1 MKNANKRL
9 AWCFPFKV
17 AGARSREVADPQT
30 CYDALAKATG
40 GTYPLGQGGLW
51 HGGVHFD
58 KNTAALLDQEAVR
71 CIADGEVIAYRIDQA
86 YPTSPKANGE
96 PAAYSTG
103 FVLIKHCL
111 SLPGQTYSAI
121 SPLPPQSLTFY
132 SLYMHLLSWEH
143 YQRDPG
149 RARPAFWMEEP
160 QAKARVISLD
170 TPFAIKAGALIGH
183 PGIFS
188 TPSHGD
194 GEGLLHLE
202 VFSCD
207 DVPAFIEKS
216 RAYAASLPESERSL
230 ARISRIASAL
240 VPHTPDIN
248 ASHPPKMAKR
258 SLRTL
263 PGLILPRVVLDNLPS
278 DHRIRDTFALPGLKP
293 YTQHWWHLK
302 NRMADASGQR
312 VSGWLGESALFF
324 DDYSP
329 WDWAGFDCLRETT
342 CHSEQL
348 ACHFQAMELFS
359 KAQQADY
366 DLQVHKANNG
376 PIKTRLRQI
385 IQGNA
390 DSIAVSP
397 LLTPKRIRAALDN
410 PHHAQAI
417 SQLIVHYESEWF
429 WNPAK
434 WNELD
439 HLLRHSDS
447 EPNKRWEQEKKRI
460 QKLSW
465 WAELAG
471 KHGINPDGKAWY
483 FHPIGL
489 LANFVVIEDEND
501 LKWLTVERG
510 QLTFDVEGNDI
521 DDPTHPLHIYFS
533 RKVHWPGGAS
543 GITIGRGYDLGQNR
557 NAEADLAAA
566 NIPEPLYSWLIGAK
580 GLRGQ
585 AARNYLKAA
594 SSEIKRLSISR
605 KQQHELFQP
614 VYDFMES
621 EVLRVSEKTDITDK
635 YGKLNWHSTHRAI
648 KDLIVDL
655 RYRGDYDA
663 RSRALLQRH
672 LINND
677 LDKLYS
683 VISTPSNWPNVP
695 SDRFNRRI
703 SYLDKSR

>member
-1 MKNANKRL
+1 M
-9 AWCFPFKV
+9 
-17 AGARSREVADPQT
+17 
-30 CYDALAKATG
+30 
-40 GTYPLGQGGLW
+40 
-51 HGGVHFD
+51 
-58 KNTAALLDQEAVR
+58 
-71 CIADGEVIAYRIDQA
+71 
-86 YPTSPKANGE
+86 GE
-96 PAAYSTG
+96 PETKG
-103 FVLIKHCL
+103 
-111 SLPGQTYSAI
+111 
-121 SPLPPQSLTFY
+121 
-132 SLYMHLLSWEH
+132 
-143 YQRDPG
+143 
-149 RARPAFWMEEP
+149 
-160 QAKARVISLD
+160 RVIPLD
-170 TPFAIKAGALIGH
+170 TPFAIKAGELIGH
-183 PGIFS
+183 PGTFS

-207 DVPAFIEKS
+207 DVPAFVEKS
-216 RAYAASLPESERSL
+216 RAYAARLPDSERSL
-230 ARISRIASAL
+230 AGISKIASAL
-240 VPHTPDIN
+240 APHTPDIN
-248 ASHPPKMAKR
+248 ANNPPKMAKR

-278 DHRIRDTFALPGLKP
+278 DHRIRNTFAPPGLKP
-293 YTQHWWHLK
+293 YTQQWWHLK

-312 VSGWLGESALFF
+312 VSGWLGESTLFF

-329 WDWAGFDCLRETT
+329 WDWPGFDCLRETT

-348 ACHFQAMELFS
+348 ACQFQALELLS
-359 KAQQADY
+359 KARQADY

-376 PIKTRLRQI
+376 PIRTRLRQI

-439 HLLRHSDS
+439 HLLRHSDN
-447 EPNKRWEQEKKRI
+447 EPNKRWEEEKKRI

-489 LANFVVIEDEND
+489 LANFVAIEDEND

-521 DDPTHPLHIYFS
+521 DDPAHPLHIYFS

-543 GITIGRGYDLGQNR
+543 GITIGRGYDLGQNK

-566 NIPEPLYSWLIGAK
+566 NIPEPLFSWLIGAK

-594 SSEIKRLSISR
+594 SPEIKRFSISR
-605 KQQHELFQP
+605 KQQHELFHP
-614 VYDFMES
+614 IYDFMES
-621 EVLRVSEKTDITDK
+621 EVIRVSGKVDNKDK
-635 YGKLNWHSTHRAI
+635 YGELNWHSIRKTI
-648 KDLIVDL
+648 KDLIIDL

-672 LINND
+672 FINND
-677 LDKLYS
+677 IDKLYS

-703 SYLDKSR
+703 NYLDKSR

>member
-1 MKNANKRL
+1 MFMTDANKTL
-9 AWCFPFKV
+9 AWCFPFKTV
-17 AGARSREVADPQT
+17 GARSREVADPQV

-58 KNTAALLDQEAVR
+58 KNTAALLDQESVR

-86 YPTSPKANGE
+86 YPTAPKANGE

-103 FVLIKHCL
+103 FVLIKHRL
-111 SLPGQTYSAI
+111 SLPAEPHSAI
-121 SPLPPQSLTFY
+121 APLPPSLTLY

-143 YQRDPG
+143 YQRELD
-149 RARPAFWMEEP
+149 RTRPAFWMGEP
-160 QAKARVISLD
+160 EAKGRVILLD
-170 TPFAIKAGALIGH
+170 TPFAIKAGELIGH
-183 PGIFS
+183 PGTFS

-207 DVPAFIEKS
+207 DVPAFVEKS
-216 RAYAASLPESERSL
+216 RAYAARLPESERSL
-230 ARISRIASAL
+230 AGISKIASAL
-240 VPHTPDIN
+240 APHTPEIN
-248 ASHPPKMAKR
+248 ANNPPKMAKR

-263 PGLILPRVVLDNLPS
+263 PGLILPRVVLGNLPS
-278 DHRIRDTFALPGLKP
+278 DHRIRDTFASPGLKP
-293 YTQHWWHLK
+293 HTQQWWHLK

-312 VSGWLGESALFF
+312 VSGWLGESTLFF
-324 DDYSP
+324 DYYSP

-348 ACHFQAMELFS
+348 ACHFQALELLS
-359 KAQQADY
+359 KVQQADY
-366 DLQVHKANNG
+366 DLQVHNANNG

-429 WNPAK
+429 WNPVK

-447 EPNKRWEQEKKRI
+447 KPNKRWEEEKKRI

-489 LANFVVIEDEND
+489 LANFVAIEDEND

-521 DDPTHPLHIYFS
+521 DDPAHPLHIYFS

-543 GITIGRGYDLGQNR
+543 GITIGRGYDLGQRENV
-557 NAEADLAAA
+557 EFDLTAA
-566 NIPEPLYSWLIGAK
+566 NIDEPLYSWLIGAK
-580 GLRGQ
+580 GLKGQ
-585 AARNYLKAA
+585 AAKNYLKAA
-594 SSEIKRLSISR
+594 SPEIKRFSISR
-605 KQQHELFQP
+605 KQQNELFIP
-614 VYDFMES
+614 VYEFMKS
-621 EVLRVSEKTDITDK
+621 EVIRISEQYSNKRE
-635 YGKLNWHSTHRAI
+635 YGALNWDSI
-648 KDLIVDL
+648 EKKIQDVIIDL
-655 RYRGDYDA
+655 RYRGDYNPE
-663 RSRALLQRH
+663 SRLLLQRH
-672 LINND
+672 FIEND
-677 LDKLYS
+677 LPKLLN
-683 VISTPSNWPNVP
+683 VMSNNLNWTNVP
-695 SDRFNRRI
+695 PNRFNRRVI
-703 SYLDKSR
+703 HLR

>member
-1 MKNANKRL
+1 MKNTNKTL
-9 AWCFPFKV
+9 AWCFPFKT
-17 AGARSREVADPQT
+17 AGARSREIADPQIG
-30 CYDALAKATG
+30 YDALAKATG
-40 GTYPLGQGGLW
+40 GTYPLGQRGLW

-58 KNTAALLDQEAVR
+58 KNTAGLLDQTDVR
-71 CIADGEVIAYRIDQA
+71 CIADGEVIAYRIDQT
-86 YPTSPKANGE
+86 YPTAPKANGE

-103 FVLIKHCL
+103 FVLVKHRL
-111 SLPGQTYSAI
+111 SLPAEPHSAI
-121 SPLPPQSLTFY
+121 APLPTALTFY

-143 YQRDPG
+143 YQREPD
-149 RARPAFWMEEP
+149 RTRPRFWMEEP
-160 QAKARVISLD
+160 EAKGRVIPLEP
-170 TPFAIKAGALIGH
+170 PFAIKAGELIGH
-183 PGIFS
+183 PGTFS

-207 DVPAFIEKS
+207 DVPAFVEKS
-216 RAYAASLPESERSL
+216 RAYAARLPESERSL
-230 ARISRIASAL
+230 AGISKIASAL
-240 VPHTPDIN
+240 APHTPDIN
-248 ASHPPKMAKR
+248 ANNPPKMAKR

-278 DHRIRDTFALPGLKP
+278 DHRIRNILAPPGLKP
-293 YTQHWWHLK
+293 YTQQWWHLK

-312 VSGWLGESALFF
+312 VSGWLGESTLFF

-329 WDWAGFDCLRETT
+329 WDWPGFDCLRETT

-348 ACHFQAMELFS
+348 ACQFQALELLS
-359 KAQQADY
+359 KARQADY
-366 DLQVHKANNG
+366 DLQVHRANNG
-376 PIKTRLRQI
+376 PIRTRLRQI

-397 LLTPKRIRAALDN
+397 LLTPKQIRAALDN

-439 HLLRHSDS
+439 HLLRHSDN
-447 EPNKRWEQEKKRI
+447 EPNKRWEEEKKRI

-489 LANFVVIEDEND
+489 LANFVAIEDEND

-521 DDPTHPLHIYFS
+521 DDPAHPLHIYFS

-543 GITIGRGYDLGQNR
+543 GITIGRGYDLGQNK

-566 NIPEPLYSWLIGAK
+566 NIPEPLFSWLIGAK

-594 SSEIKRLSISR
+594 SPEIKRFSISR
-605 KQQHELFQP
+605 KQQHDLFIP
-614 VYDFMES
+614 VYEFMKS
-621 EVLRVSEKTDITDK
+621 EVIRISEKLSK
-635 YGKLNWHSTHRAI
+635 NREYGALNWDAI
-648 KDLIVDL
+648 EKRIQNLIVDL

-663 RSRALLQRH
+663 DARLLLQRH
-672 LINND
+672 FVEND
-677 LDKLYS
+677 LPRLLNIMS
-683 VISTPSNWPNVP
+683 NRLNWPNVP

-703 SYLDKSR
+703 RHLR

>member
-1 MKNANKRL
+1 MFMKNTNKTL
-9 AWCFPFKV
+9 AWCFPFKT
-17 AGARSREVADPQT
+17 AGARSREIADPQIG
-30 CYDALAKATG
+30 YDALAKATG
-40 GTYPLGQGGLW
+40 GTYPLGQRGLW

-58 KNTAALLDQEAVR
+58 KNTAGLLDQTDVR
-71 CIADGEVIAYRIDQA
+71 CIADGEVIAYRIDQT
-86 YPTSPKANGE
+86 YPTAPKANGE

-103 FVLIKHCL
+103 FVLVKHRL
-111 SLPGQTYSAI
+111 SLPAEPHSAI
-121 SPLPPQSLTFY
+121 APLPTALTFY

-143 YQRDPG
+143 YQREPD
-149 RARPAFWMEEP
+149 RTRPRFWMEEP
-160 QAKARVISLD
+160 EAKGRVIPLEP
-170 TPFAIKAGALIGH
+170 PFAIKAGELIGH
-183 PGIFS
+183 PGTFS

-207 DVPAFIEKS
+207 DVPAFVEKS
-216 RAYAASLPESERSL
+216 RAYAARLPESERSL
-230 ARISRIASAL
+230 AGISKIASAL
-240 VPHTPDIN
+240 APHTPDIN
-248 ASHPPKMAKR
+248 ANNPPKMAKR

-278 DHRIRDTFALPGLKP
+278 DHRIRNTLAPPGLKP
-293 YTQHWWHLK
+293 YTQQWWHLK

-312 VSGWLGESALFF
+312 VSGWLGESTLFF

-329 WDWAGFDCLRETT
+329 WDWPGFDCLRETT

-348 ACHFQAMELFS
+348 ACQFQALELLS
-359 KAQQADY
+359 KARQADY
-366 DLQVHKANNG
+366 DLQVHRANNG
-376 PIKTRLRQI
+376 PIRTRLRQI

-439 HLLRHSDS
+439 HLLRHSDN
-447 EPNKRWEQEKKRI
+447 EPNKRWEEEKKRI

-489 LANFVVIEDEND
+489 LANFVAIEDEND

-521 DDPTHPLHIYFS
+521 DDPAHPLHIYFS

-543 GITIGRGYDLGQNR
+543 GITIGRGYDLGQNK

-566 NIPEPLYSWLIGAK
+566 NIPEPLFSWLIGAK

-594 SSEIKRLSISR
+594 SPEIKRFSISR
-605 KQQHELFQP
+605 KQQHDLFIP
-614 VYDFMES
+614 VYEFMKS
-621 EVLRVSEKTDITDK
+621 EVIRISEKLSKDRE
-635 YGKLNWHSTHRAI
+635 YGALNWDAI
-648 KDLIVDL
+648 EKRIQNLIVDL

-663 RSRALLQRH
+663 DARLLLQRH
-672 LINND
+672 FVEND
-677 LDKLYS
+677 LPRLLNIMS
-683 VISTPSNWPNVP
+683 NRLNWPNVP

-703 SYLDKSR
+703 RHLR

>member
-1 MKNANKRL
+1 MKNTNKTL
-9 AWCFPFKV
+9 AWCFPFKT
-17 AGARSREVADPQT
+17 AGARSREIADPQIG
-30 CYDALAKATG
+30 YDALAKATG
-40 GTYPLGQGGLW
+40 GTYPLGQRGLW

-58 KNTAALLDQEAVR
+58 KNTAGLLDQTDVR
-71 CIADGEVIAYRIDQA
+71 CIADGEVIAYRIDQT
-86 YPTSPKANGE
+86 YPTAPKANGE

-103 FVLIKHCL
+103 FVLVKHRL
-111 SLPGQTYSAI
+111 SLPAEPHSAI
-121 SPLPPQSLTFY
+121 APLPTALTFY

-143 YQRDPG
+143 YQREPDRTRPRFWMGEPEAKG
-149 RARPAFWMEEP
+149 RAIP
-160 QAKARVISLD
+160 LD
-170 TPFAIKAGALIGH
+170 TPFAIKAGELIGH
-183 PGIFS
+183 PGTFS

-207 DVPAFIEKS
+207 DVPAFVEKS
-216 RAYAASLPESERSL
+216 RAYAARLPESERSL
-230 ARISRIASAL
+230 AGISKIASAL
-240 VPHTPDIN
+240 APHTPDIN
-248 ASHPPKMAKR
+248 ANNPPKMAKR

-278 DHRIRDTFALPGLKP
+278 DHRIRNTLAPPGLKP
-293 YTQHWWHLK
+293 YTQQWWHLK

-312 VSGWLGESALFF
+312 VSGWLGESTLFF

-329 WDWAGFDCLRETT
+329 WDWPGFDCLRETT

-348 ACHFQAMELFS
+348 ACQFQALELLS
-359 KAQQADY
+359 KARQADY
-366 DLQVHKANNG
+366 DLQVHRANNG
-376 PIKTRLRQI
+376 PIRTRLRQI

-439 HLLRHSDS
+439 HLLRHSDN
-447 EPNKRWEQEKKRI
+447 EPNKRWEEEKKRI

-489 LANFVVIEDEND
+489 LANFVAIEDEND

-521 DDPTHPLHIYFS
+521 DDPAHPLHIYFS

-543 GITIGRGYDLGQNR
+543 GITIGRGYDLGQNK

-566 NIPEPLYSWLIGAK
+566 NIPEPLFSWLIGAK

-594 SSEIKRLSISR
+594 SPEIKRFSISR
-605 KQQHELFQP
+605 KQQHDLFIP
-614 VYDFMES
+614 VYEFMKS
-621 EVLRVSEKTDITDK
+621 EVIRISEKLSK
-635 YGKLNWHSTHRAI
+635 NREYGALNWDAI
-648 KDLIVDL
+648 EKRIQNLIVDL

-663 RSRALLQRH
+663 DARLLLQRH
-672 LINND
+672 FVEND
-677 LDKLYS
+677 LPRLLNIMS
-683 VISTPSNWPNVP
+683 NRLNWPNVP

-703 SYLDKSR
+703 RHLR

>member
-1 MKNANKRL
+1 MFMKNTNKTL
-9 AWCFPFKV
+9 AWCFPFKT
-17 AGARSREVADPQT
+17 AGARSREIADPQIG
-30 CYDALAKATG
+30 YDALAKATG

-58 KNTAALLDQEAVR
+58 KNTAGLLDQTSVR
-71 CIADGEVIAYRIDQA
+71 CIADGEVIAYRIDQT
-86 YPTSPKANGE
+86 YPTAPKANGE

-103 FVLIKHCL
+103 FVLVKHRL
-111 SLPGQTYSAI
+111 SLPAEPHSAI
-121 SPLPPQSLTFY
+121 APLPTALTFY

-143 YQRDPG
+143 YQREPD
-149 RARPAFWMEEP
+149 RTRPRFWMGEP
-160 QAKARVISLD
+160 ETKGRVIPLD
-170 TPFAIKAGALIGH
+170 TPFAIKAGELIGH
-183 PGIFS
+183 PGTFS

-207 DVPAFIEKS
+207 DVPAFVEKS
-216 RAYAASLPESERSL
+216 RAYAARLPENERSL
-230 ARISRIASAL
+230 AGISKIASVLA
-240 VPHTPDIN
+240 PHTPDIN
-248 ASHPPKMAKR
+248 ANNPPKMTKR

-278 DHRIRDTFALPGLKP
+278 DHRIRDTFAPPGLKP
-293 YTQHWWHLK
+293 YTQQWWHLK

-312 VSGWLGESALFF
+312 VSGWLGESTLFF

-329 WDWAGFDCLRETT
+329 WDWPGFDCLRETT

-348 ACHFQAMELFS
+348 ACQFQALELLS
-359 KAQQADY
+359 KARQADY

-376 PIKTRLRQI
+376 PIRTRLRQI

-439 HLLRHSDS
+439 HLLRHSDN
-447 EPNKRWEQEKKRI
+447 EPNKRWEEEKRRI

-489 LANFVVIEDEND
+489 LANFVAIEDEND

-521 DDPTHPLHIYFS
+521 DDPAHPLHIYFS

-543 GITIGRGYDLGQNR
+543 GITIGRGYDLGQNK

-566 NIPEPLYSWLIGAK
+566 NIPEPLFSWLIGAK

-594 SSEIKRLSISR
+594 SPEIKRFSISR
-605 KQQHELFQP
+605 KQQHDLFIP
-614 VYDFMES
+614 VYEFMKS
-621 EVLRVSEKTDITDK
+621 EVIRISEKLSKDRE
-635 YGKLNWHSTHRAI
+635 YGALNWDAI
-648 KDLIVDL
+648 EKRIQNLIVDL

-663 RSRALLQRH
+663 DARLLLQRH
-672 LINND
+672 FVEND
-677 LDKLYS
+677 LPRLLNIMS
-683 VISTPSNWPNVP
+683 NRLNWPNVP

-703 SYLDKSR
+703 RHLR

>member
-1 MKNANKRL
+1 MTDANKRL
-9 AWCFPFKV
+9 TWCFPFKT
-17 AGARSREVADPQT
+17 AGARSREVTDPQT
-30 CYDALAKATG
+30 CYDALAKAVG

-86 YPTSPKANGE
+86 YPTALGANRE
-96 PAAYSTG
+96 PATYSTA
-103 FVLIKHCL
+103 FALVKHRL
-111 SLPGQTYSAI
+111 SLPGEPHGAI
-121 SPLPPQSLTFY
+121 PLLPSPSLTFY

-143 YQRDPG
+143 YQREPD
-149 RARPAFWMEEP
+149 RARPSFWRGAPE
-160 QAKARVISLD
+160 AKGQVILLD
-170 TPFAIKAGALIGH
+170 TPHAIKAGALIGH
-183 PGIFS
+183 PGAFS
-188 TPSHGD
+188 TPRHPNGD
-194 GEGLLHLE
+194 DLLHLE
-202 VFSCD
+202 IFSCD

-216 RAYAASLPESERSL
+216 RAHAVQLPASERGLVS
-230 ARISRIASAL
+230 ISNIASAL
-240 VPHTPDIN
+240 APHTAQIN
-248 ASHPPKMAKR
+248 AANPPRMAMR

-278 DHRIRDTFALPGLKP
+278 DQRIRDTFAPPGLKP
-293 YTQHWWHLK
+293 YTQNWWHLK
-302 NRMADASGQR
+302 KRMADASGQR

-329 WDWAGFDCLRETT
+329 WDWAGFDCLRETS
-342 CHSEQL
+342 CHGEQL
-348 ACHFQAMELFS
+348 ACHFQALELLS

-366 DLQVHKANNG
+366 DLLVHKANNG
-376 PIKTRLRQI
+376 PIRTRLRQI

-397 LLTPKRIRAALDN
+397 LLTPARIRTALDN

-439 HLLRHSDS
+439 HLLRHGDS
-447 EPNKRWEQEKKRI
+447 RPNERWEEEKKRI
-460 QKLSW
+460 RKLSW

-471 KHGINPDGKAWY
+471 KHGINPDGKAWH

-489 LANFVVIEDEND
+489 LANFVAIEDEND
-501 LKWLTVERG
+501 LKWLKVERG

-521 DDPTHPLHIYFS
+521 DDPAHPLHIYFS

-543 GITIGRGYDLGQNR
+543 GITIGRGYDLGQNK
-557 NAEADLAAA
+557 NAEADLLAAD
-566 NIPEPLYSWLIGAK
+566 IPEPLYSWLIGAK

-585 AARNYLKAA
+585 AAKNYFKAA
-594 SSEIKRLSISR
+594 SPEIKTFSISR
-605 KQQHELFQP
+605 KQQYELFQP

-621 EVLRVSEKTDITDK
+621 EVLRISEKIDTTDN
-635 YGKLNWHSTHRAI
+635 YGKLNWHSTHKAI

-677 LDKLYS
+677 IDKLYS
-683 VISTPSNWPNVP
+683 IISAPKNWPNVP
-695 SDRFNRRI
+695 NDRFNRRI

>member
-1 MKNANKRL
+1 MKNTNKTL
-9 AWCFPFKV
+9 AWCFPFKT
-17 AGARSREVADPQT
+17 AGARSREIADPQIG
-30 CYDALAKATG
+30 YDALAKATG
-40 GTYPLGQGGLW
+40 GTYPLGQRGLW

-58 KNTAALLDQEAVR
+58 KNTAGLLDQTDVR
-71 CIADGEVIAYRIDQA
+71 CIADGEVIAYRIDQT
-86 YPTSPKANGE
+86 YPTAPKANGE

-103 FVLIKHCL
+103 FVLVKHRL
-111 SLPGQTYSAI
+111 SLPAEPHSAI
-121 SPLPPQSLTFY
+121 APLPTALTFY

-143 YQRDPG
+143 YQREPD
-149 RARPAFWMEEP
+149 RTRPRFWMEEP
-160 QAKARVISLD
+160 EAKGRVIPLEP
-170 TPFAIKAGALIGH
+170 PFAIKAGELIGH
-183 PGIFS
+183 PGTFS

-207 DVPAFIEKS
+207 DVPAFVEKS
-216 RAYAASLPESERSL
+216 RAYAARLPESERSL
-230 ARISRIASAL
+230 AGISKIASAL
-240 VPHTPDIN
+240 APHTPDIN
-248 ASHPPKMAKR
+248 ANNPPKMAKR

-278 DHRIRDTFALPGLKP
+278 DHRIRNTLAPPGLKP
-293 YTQHWWHLK
+293 YTQQWWHLK

-312 VSGWLGESALFF
+312 VSGWLGESTLFF

-329 WDWAGFDCLRETT
+329 WDWPGFDCLRETT

-348 ACHFQAMELFS
+348 ACQFQALELLS
-359 KAQQADY
+359 KARQADY
-366 DLQVHKANNG
+366 DLQVHRANNG
-376 PIKTRLRQI
+376 PIRTRLRQI

-439 HLLRHSDS
+439 HLLRHSDN
-447 EPNKRWEQEKKRI
+447 EPNKRWEEEKKRI

-489 LANFVVIEDEND
+489 LANFVAIEDEND

-521 DDPTHPLHIYFS
+521 DDPAHPLHIYFS

-543 GITIGRGYDLGQNR
+543 GITIGRGYDLGQNK

-566 NIPEPLYSWLIGAK
+566 NIPEPLFSWLIGAK

-594 SSEIKRLSISR
+594 SPEIKRFSISR
-605 KQQHELFQP
+605 KQQHDLFIP
-614 VYDFMES
+614 VYEFMKS
-621 EVLRVSEKTDITDK
+621 EVIRISEKLSKDRE
-635 YGKLNWHSTHRAI
+635 YGALNWDAI
-648 KDLIVDL
+648 EKRIQNLIVDL

-663 RSRALLQRH
+663 DARLLLQRH
-672 LINND
+672 FVEND
-677 LDKLYS
+677 LPRLLNIMS
-683 VISTPSNWPNVP
+683 NRLNWPNVP

-703 SYLDKSR
+703 RHLR